1 MILYLFSSNNKQKHF
16 FFPHKKA
23 HYFFTV
29 GAAGADSFCGDG
41 HGFAMVEGPE

>member
-29 GAAGADSFCGDG
+29 GAAGADSFSWGWTRVH
-41 HGFAMVEGPE
+41 HG